1 MGGAG
6 EADRGGGEGEIG
18 RRVMRFFSFSLLLA
32 LVGGLHCVGAARAA
46 SATAAAVSLA
56 GDFGEPRV
64 IVPASAEAG
73 LAHHSWPKVVRAKDG
88 TLVVAFIAGRFH
100 GFHGEG
106 CPAVA
111 ISTNDGATFSPPTVL
126 KRFTAKS
133 EYTSAGNVALG
144 VADDGAVVL
153 LAMAYRAN
161 VANTVVGWRSPD
173 GGRTW
178 AAADTATLDRN
189 QTGSVFGGVP
199 AVPGKGLAVF
209 GHFRRG
215 SLPQSQGLWF
225 AWSEDGGKSW
235 GKPRAISEQGL
246 VEPAFVF
253 SGGRFIGL
261 VRTKDTADHYVQF
274 TSGDRGAS
282 WQVTERGITSDHAG
296 PVSLPSPC
304 LVTDPAHPGR
314 LYALVSERFG
324 DKAPG
329 GLLGRVV
336 LWTAEARELHWKRLG
351 EVVRFPRALGARRDI
366 TYAWMTP
373 LGGGEWFTVF
383 YCGLVHGPADIYGMK
398 LRLAESE

>member
-1 MGGAG
+1 MKLS
-6 EADRGGGEGEIG
+6 
-18 RRVMRFFSFSLLLA
+18 FFPLGFLLV
-32 LVGGLHCVGAARAA
+32 VGSHSVGDA
-46 SATAAAVSLA
+46 ATAVATTAPAVSLA

-64 IVPASAEAG
+64 IVPASADPA

-88 TLVVAFIAGRFH
+88 TLVVAFVAERFH

-111 ISTNDGATFSPPTVL
+111 ISTNNGATFGAPTVL

-144 VADDGAVVL
+144 LADDGAVVL
-153 LAMAYRAN
+153 LAMAYRGNA
-161 VANTVVGWRSPD
+161 ANTVDGWRSTD

-209 GHFRRG
+209 GHFRQG
-215 SLPQSQGLWF
+215 SLPQSQGLWL

-235 GKPRAISEQGL
+235 GKPRAFSEQGL
-246 VEPAFVF
+246 FEPAFVF

-274 TSGDRGAS
+274 TSADFGAS
-282 WQVTERGITSDHAG
+282 WQVTERGLTSEHAG

-304 LVTDPAHPGR
+304 LVTDPEQPGR
-314 LYALVSERFG
+314 LYALVSERFT
-324 DKAPG
+324 DKTPG

-336 LWTAEARELHWKRLG
+336 LWTADAKELRWQRRG
-351 EVVRFPRALGARRDI
+351 EVVRFPRTLGARRDI

-373 LGGGEWFTVF
+373 LGGGEWFAVF

-398 LRLAESE
+398 LRSAEGP